1 MFQANEIITLLI
13 GLIGLVIFLRSFK
26 PDDFPG
32 LQYLKYGFVFLLCA
46 NVFTVVEGIF
56 LNSFFNLLEHA
67 GYALSGLM
75 FSLGFWKISKSYTS
89 SSIDEGAN
97 K

>member
-46 NVFTVVEGIF
+46 NFFTVVEGIF
-56 LNSFFNLLEHA
+56 LNSFFNLLEHS

-75 FSLGFWKISKSYTS
+75 LSLGFWKLSKAYTG
-89 SSIDEGAN
+89 SSIDEGGG